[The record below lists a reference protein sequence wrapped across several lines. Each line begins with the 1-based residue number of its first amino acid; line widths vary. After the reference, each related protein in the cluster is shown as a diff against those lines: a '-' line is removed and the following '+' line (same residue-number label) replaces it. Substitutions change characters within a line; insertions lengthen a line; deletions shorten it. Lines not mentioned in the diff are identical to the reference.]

1 MSKLPL
7 TMAIPDYDHTRDLVS
22 GRVQAEG
29 IDLTCLVYPVE
40 EIFYR
45 FIVYK
50 EWEVSEISFAKY
62 SALIAQ
68 GNKDFIALPVFP
80 SRVFRHSSIYVRKD
94 GPIKKITDL
103 KGRKVGIP
111 EWAQTLQNP

>member
-1 MSKLPL
+1 MSKLSL
-7 TMAIPDYDHTRDLVS
+7 TMAIPDYDHMRDLVT
-22 GRVQAEG
+22 GRVQPEG

-62 SALIAQ
+62 CSLIAQ
-68 GNKDFIALPVFP
+68 GNEDFVALPVFP
-80 SRVFRHSSIYVRKD
+80 SRVFRHSSFYVRKD

-111 EWAQTLQNP
+111 EWAQ